1 MVTRDPPLVAGIELG
16 GTKGV
21 ALIARGQRI
30 LRSAR
35 VATGKAT
42 ATLTA
47 LSDHLAVWSAELGP
61 FEGLGIASF
70 GPVGLDPTR
79 RDFGFITRTTKPGW
93 SNVNV
98 RGHFANRFAVPI
110 GFDTD
115 VAGAALSE
123 TLWGA
128 GVGRH
133 VVVYVTVG
141 TGIGGGVVVDGQPLH
156 GRVHP
161 ELGHLRIRRAPG
173 DHFPGVCV
181 FHGDCLEGLASGP
194 AIAARAGTPA
204 ETLGPDHPVWAEVAD
219 SLAEMASSLILTLS
233 PDRILIGGGV
243 ATGKPFL
250 FPMIRAATLAKL
262 AGYVAGLTPTILARI
277 VRPPALGD
285 HAGPL
290 GAVALGVRAM
300 RERAQGNP

>member
-1 MVTRDPPLVAGIELG
+1 VALVA
-16 GTKGV
+16 
-21 ALIARGQRI
+21 RGRRI

-35 VATGKAT
+35 VATGKARP
-42 ATLTA
+42 TLSA
-47 LSDHLAVWSAELGP
+47 LSDHLAAWSAELGP
-61 FEGLGIASF
+61 IAGLGVASF
-70 GPVGLDPTR
+70 GPVGLDPAR
-79 RDFGFITRTTKPGW
+79 RDFGFITQTTKPGW
-93 SNVNV
+93 SNVDV
-98 RGHFANRFAVPI
+98 RGHFADRFEAPI
-110 GFDTD
+110 AFDTD

-128 GVGRH
+128 GIGQD

-141 TGIGGGVVVDGQPLH
+141 TGVGGGIVVNGQPVH

-173 DHFPGVCV
+173 DQFPGACL

-194 AIAARAGTPA
+194 AIAARTGAPA
-204 ETLGPDHPVWAEVAD
+204 ETLGPDHPVWVLVAD
-219 SLAEMASSLILTLS
+219 GLGEMAVSLILALS

-250 FPMIRAATLAKL
+250 LPMIRTATLAKL
-262 AGYVAGLTPTILARI
+262 AGYVAGLTPATLGRIL
-277 VRPPALGD
+277 RPPKLGD
-285 HAGPL
+285 RAGPL

-300 RERAQGNP
+300 QQRPRGNP